1 MVRSMEVLGIAGS
14 LRRGSY
20 NKLLLETACELTPEG
35 MIIET
40 FDIAPIP
47 LYNNDVEI
55 GAFPPVVK
63 DFQDRIRAADGLL
76 IVSPEYHHS
85 LSGVMKNAI
94 DWASRLDQPL
104 RNKPTAVMGAG
115 AGPSGTRWGQ
125 MHFRQVC
132 QALEMICMN
141 RPEVYIADAPSKFDE
156 KGTLIDEPSRSA
168 VKDFL
173 LAFASWI
180 DRVSK

>member
-1 MVRSMEVLGIAGS
+1 MTTVLGVSGS
-14 LRRGSY
+14 LRKGSY
-20 NKLLLETACELTPEG
+20 NTQLLYAAQELAPEG
-35 MIIET
+35 MVIEN

-47 LYNNDVEI
+47 LYNYDVEV
-55 GAFPPVVK
+55 GAFPPAVK

-76 IVSPEYHHS
+76 FVSPEFHHS
-85 LSGVMKNAI
+85 IAGVTKNAI

-115 AGPSGTRWGQ
+115 TGPSGTRWGQ
-125 MHFRQVC
+125 MAFRNVC

-141 RPEVYIADAPSKFDE
+141 RPEVYIGDAPSKFDE
-156 KGTLIDEPSRSA
+156 KGRLIDEPSRTA
-168 VKDFL
+168 VRDFL

-180 DRVSK
+180 DRVGR

>member
-1 MVRSMEVLGIAGS
+1 MTTVLGISGS
-14 LRRGSY
+14 LRKGSY
-20 NKLLLETACELTPEG
+20 NSLLLRAAQELAPEG
-35 MIIET
+35 MVIET
-40 FDIAPIP
+40 YDIAPIP
-47 LYNNDVEI
+47 LYNNDVEVS
-55 GAFPPVVK
+55 AFPPAVK
-63 DFQDRIRAADGLL
+63 DLQDRIRSADALL

-85 LSGVMKNAI
+85 ISGVMKNAI

-115 AGPSGTRWGQ
+115 TGPSGTRWGQ
-125 MHFRQVC
+125 MAFRQVC

-156 KGTLIDEPSRSA
+156 KGSLVDEPSRTA

-180 DRVSK
+180 DRVGK